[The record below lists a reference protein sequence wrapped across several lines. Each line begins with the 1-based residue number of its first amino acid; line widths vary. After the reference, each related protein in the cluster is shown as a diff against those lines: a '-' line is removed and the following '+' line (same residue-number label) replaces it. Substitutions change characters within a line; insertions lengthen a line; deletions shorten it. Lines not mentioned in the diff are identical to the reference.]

1 MYYWFASKDKESG
14 YARKALCNCRICAN
28 AETFP
33 LRAERYPSASL
44 CLVFDPAK
52 ASLTDAFV
60 DAIATCFGP
69 NSATGGQALLPPQT
83 FQVIPYPNI
92 SLD

>member
-33 LRAERYPSASL
+33 LLAERYQ
-44 CLVFDPAK
+44 K
-52 ASLTDAFV
+52 M
-60 DAIATCFGP
+60 
-69 NSATGGQALLPPQT
+69 LP
-83 FQVIPYPNI
+83 IGI
-92 SLD
+92 IL